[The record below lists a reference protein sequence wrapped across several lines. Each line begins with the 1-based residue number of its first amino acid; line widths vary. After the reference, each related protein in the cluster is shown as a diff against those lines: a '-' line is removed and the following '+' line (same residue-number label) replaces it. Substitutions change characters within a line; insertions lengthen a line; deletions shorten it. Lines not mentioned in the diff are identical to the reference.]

1 MAKTLTLCVNGIVD
15 FLENAALMETRSAMS
30 KYSDHEYEQ
39 IKNLSVASVQ
49 TELFRRKTIMTAIV
63 LLRLLVVKP
72 KDNKTAFVIQNLF
85 VHNTL
90 LQNKIDLPINKRGEF
105 LCLYIVENILPVYII
120 LNVYFLL

>member
-1 MAKTLTLCVNGIVD
+1 
-15 FLENAALMETRSAMS
+15 
-30 KYSDHEYEQ
+30 
-39 IKNLSVASVQ
+39 
-49 TELFRRKTIMTAIV
+49 MTAIV

-105 LCLYIVENILPVYII
+105 LCLYIVENILSVYII